1 MPAFRW
7 APLWESASA
16 RAVAWESESGL
27 VPAAVEAPALV
38 QEPASVW
45 VSARAAA
52 ELALVLAL
60 VLASVLASAA
70 AVA

>member
-1 MPAFRW
+1 
-7 APLWESASA
+7 
-16 RAVAWESESGL
+16 VAWESESGL
-27 VPAAVEAPALV
+27 VSAAVEAPALV

-52 ELALVLAL
+52 ELALVLVL

-70 AVA
+70 VA